1 MAILTLNQSDGDR
14 LCFIPKAC
22 DSRVVRIYVYV
33 SSKKKGWTVLLN
45 GIDGP
50 PFNKCRFTERLPT
63 RSCSCI
69 CSKHVQHAMVGDRRY
84 YIRSL
89 PTYSLP
95 STARLSREVGS
106 HRTTST
112 FTSSIN
118 LTNNHT
124 TTIPTTTIINYS
136 MLAQAAIAF
145 HEPVA
150 R

>member
-1 MAILTLNQSDGDR
+1 MEETGHLSTNAGSQNAYQLDR
-14 LCFIPKAC
+14 VHVF
-22 DSRVVRIYVYV
+22 VVSTSNMQWLVIEDTR
-33 SSKKKGWTVLLN
+33 S
-45 GIDGP
+45 
-50 PFNKCRFTERLPT
+50 LPT
-63 RSCSCI
+63 E
-69 CSKHVQHAMVGDRRY
+69 
-84 YIRSL
+84 

-118 LTNNHT
+118 LTNNLHT